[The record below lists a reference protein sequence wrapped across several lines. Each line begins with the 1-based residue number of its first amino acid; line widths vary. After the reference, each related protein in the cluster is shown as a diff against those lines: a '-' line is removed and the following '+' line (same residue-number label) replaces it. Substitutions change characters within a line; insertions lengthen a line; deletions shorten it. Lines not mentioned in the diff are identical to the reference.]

1 MTFTRTLAAAGL
13 VLSASAASAVDCTA
27 PEAPQVIDGKNAS
40 EQEMLEA
47 QQAVKGFVAEG
58 RQYIGCLKAEEQA
71 LGDDAAEE
79 ASKELVDLYNAMVD
93 EMKSTSEEFNNAV
106 RTYQAANAN

>member
-13 VLSASAASAVDCTA
+13 GLYASAAIAVDCTA
-27 PEAPQVIDGKNAS
+27 PEAPQVIEGENAS
-40 EQEMLEA
+40 KQEMIEA
-47 QQAVKGFVAEG
+47 QKAVKSFVAKG

-71 LGDDAAEE
+71 LGEDADEE
-79 ASKELVDLYNAMVD
+79 ARKELVDLYNTMVD

-106 RTYQAANAN
+106 RTYQAENAS

>member
-13 VLSASAASAVDCTA
+13 ALYASAASAIDCTA

-40 EQEMLEA
+40 EQEMLDA
-47 QQAVKGFVAEG
+47 QQAVKGFVAKG
-58 RQYIGCLKAEEQA
+58 RQYIGCLKAKEQA
-71 LGDDAAEE
+71 LGEDAAKE

-93 EMKSTSEEFNNAV
+93 EMKSTSEAFNNAV
-106 RTYQAANAN
+106 RTYQAANAK